1 IRRVTRTRL
10 RDLGCS
16 LKLYR
21 RDLVDDLNL
30 YGEMHRFI
38 GVLVE
43 GMGAR
48 SIEVDVNHRARRA
61 GQSKYGIGRAYKVV
75 LDLLTVWFM
84 RGYETKP
91 IYIFGGAGVLLGLLS
106 VIVAGYVLYEKLALD
121 IYVHKNPLFIL
132 AVIMAVI
139 GVQFLVLGLL
149 AEILV

>member
-1 IRRVTRTRL
+1 LILRKLPSRIANFIIRRVTRTRL

-21 RDLVDDLNL
+21 RDLVDDLHL

-48 SIEVDVNHRARRA
+48 SIELDVNHRPRRA
-61 GQSKYGIGRAYKVV
+61 GQSKYGGVVGIGRAYKVI

-91 IYIFGGAGVLLGLLS
+91 IYIFGGAGVGLGLLS
-106 VIVAGYVLYEKLALD
+106 VAVAGYVL
-121 IYVHKNPLFIL
+121 
-132 AVIMAVI
+132 
-139 GVQFLVLGLL
+139 
-149 AEILV
+149 